1 MNVTFDRS
9 FLKSLDKL
17 ADADVKEKVAALVEQ
32 VEAVAS
38 LSEIPHLKKMTGFKT
53 FYRIRLGDYRVGVE
67 LGPGGVV
74 RFIIIAH
81 RKDIYRLFP

>member
-17 ADADVKEKVAALVEQ
+17 TDADAKEKVATLIEQ

-38 LSEIPHLKKMTGFKT
+38 LSEIPHLKKMAGFKT

-67 LGPGGVV
+67 LEPGATV
-74 RFIIIAH
+74 RFILVAH

>member
-17 ADADVKEKVAALVEQ
+17 ADADVKEKVAALIEQ
-32 VEAVAS
+32 VEAVTS
-38 LSEIPHLKKMTGFKT
+38 LSEVPHLKKMAGFKT

-67 LGPGGVV
+67 LEPGATV
-74 RFIIIAH
+74 RFIIVAH
-81 RKDIYRLFP
+81 RKDIYRIFP

>member
-17 ADADVKEKVAALVEQ
+17 ADTDVKEKVAALIEQ
-32 VEAVAS
+32 VEAVTS
-38 LSEIPHLKKMTGFKT
+38 LSEVPHLKKMAGFKT

-67 LGPGGVV
+67 LEPGATV
-74 RFIIIAH
+74 RFIIVAH
-81 RKDIYRLFP
+81 RKDIYRIFP